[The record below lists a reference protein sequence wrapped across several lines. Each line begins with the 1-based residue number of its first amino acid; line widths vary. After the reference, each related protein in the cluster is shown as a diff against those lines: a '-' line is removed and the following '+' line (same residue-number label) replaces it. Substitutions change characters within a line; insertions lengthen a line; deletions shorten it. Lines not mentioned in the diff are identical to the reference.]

1 MIYNFL
7 SSNNGFILRLFSFID
22 NIQSIQAII
31 LTIGVLL
38 IFAEIF
44 MPGFGIAGGL
54 GIVMVVAGI
63 ILTAQTAAEAVV
75 MFVILF
81 ILIAVVLAIVLRSA
95 KKGKLAKTL
104 VLNLSSN
111 KEQGYSSKSDYAEM
125 QGIKGKAITPLRPS
139 GTAVFNGKRF
149 DVVTS
154 GNFIEKDSEIIVI
167 NATEG
172 KIVVE
177 EAINNI

>member
-7 SSNNGFILRLFSFID
+7 SSNTGFIFNLLSFIE
-22 NIQSIQAII
+22 NIQSIQAVI

-44 MPGFGIAGGL
+44 MPGFGIAGGI

-63 ILTAQTAAEAVV
+63 ILTAQSAAEAVV
-75 MFVILF
+75 MFIILF
-81 ILIAVVLAIVLRSA
+81 ILIAVLLAIVLRSA

-111 KEQGYSSKSDYAEM
+111 KEQGYSSKSDYTEM
-125 QGIKGKAITPLRPS
+125 TGMKGKALTPLRPS

-154 GNFIEKDSEIIVI
+154 GNFIEKDSEIIIV
-167 NATEG
+167 NASEG

-177 EAINNI
+177 DAAIT